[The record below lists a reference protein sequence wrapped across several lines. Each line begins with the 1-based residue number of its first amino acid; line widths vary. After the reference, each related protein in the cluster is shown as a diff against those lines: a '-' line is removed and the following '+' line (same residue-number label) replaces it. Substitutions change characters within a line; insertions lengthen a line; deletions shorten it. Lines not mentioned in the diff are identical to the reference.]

1 MTVQYQHNRGRV
13 TPLRRVRSRPRLLAC
28 SVCLRVQQRGKWIE
42 ADEAIRRLRT
52 FEIEQVV
59 RLGGGLCERCEA
71 ELRLRRLREPPVA
84 A

>member
-1 MTVQYQHNRGRV
+1 MTAQHQHNRGRI
-13 TPLRRVRSRPRLLAC
+13 TPLRRVRSRPRLFAC
-28 SVCLRVQQRGKWIE
+28 AVCLGVRQRGKWIE

-59 RLGGGLCERCEA
+59 RLSGGLCERCEA
-71 ELRLRRLREPPVA
+71 ELRLRRLREPAVA